1 MQKMMPSSLRVLYA
15 AGPGNVIGTYQHWS
29 QQKDDPS
36 QVSVT
41 YSGQFFEVCRELN
54 ANAYVI
60 SSHPDR
66 RTLQDGAFVL
76 EHRPIPFRKARG
88 LLYHAGQ
95 IWYGLRLAITAMRFR
110 ADVAVVADGTTHW
123 FMLSLLPWLGV
134 QVIPSL
140 HCVLWRKFLPMRRFE
155 KAALRWG
162 KRLFQRDCRAILA
175 ISDDIAEQV
184 ALLTHHQHRTISIF
198 TPVYRREQFAL
209 LAPPD
214 EVRSPF
220 RVLFAG
226 RIEPEKGVFDLLEI
240 ARQTRRL
247 SPDIVFDLCG
257 DGSALDALKQAAAA
271 AGLADSFICHG
282 HCDQTAMRRRYEASH
297 AVIVPTRTDF
307 VEGFN
312 KVVVEGV
319 LAGRPVVT
327 SAACPALSAVREAVV
342 EVPPN
347 DTGAYAEALVM
358 LMSDR
363 TFYRQKQQA
372 CLKLQDRFYDPKR
385 GWAARLKT
393 LLLTCKSQ
401 NYGASAL
408 QPEYREI

>member
-1 MQKMMPSSLRVLYA
+1 MQKVMPSSLRVLYA
-15 AGPGNVIGTYQHWS
+15 AGPGNVIGTYQHWR

-41 YSGQFFEVCRELN
+41 YSGQFFEVCRELS

-60 SSHPDR
+60 SSH
-66 RTLQDGAFVL
+66 QDSQKIQDAAFTL
-76 EHRPIPFRKARG
+76 EHRPIPFRKASG
-88 LLYHAGQ
+88 PLYHVGQ
-95 IWYGLRLAITAMRFR
+95 IWYGLRLAMTAMRFR

-123 FMLSLLPWLGV
+123 FMLSLLPRLGV

-140 HCVLWRKFLPMRRFE
+140 HCVLWRKFLPMRRVE
-155 KAALRWG
+155 KMALNWG
-162 KRLFQRDCRAILA
+162 RRLFRQDCRAILA

-184 ALLTHHQHRTISIF
+184 ALLTNQQHPTISIF

-214 EVRSPF
+214 EGRSPF

-240 ARQTRRL
+240 AKQTRTL
-247 SPDIVFDLCG
+247 SQNIVFDLCG
-257 DGSALDALKQAAAA
+257 DGSALEALQQAAAA

-282 HCDQTAMRRRYEASH
+282 HCDQAAMRQRYEAAH

-327 SAACPALSAVREAVV
+327 SAACPALSTVREAVV

-347 DTGAYAEALVM
+347 DTAAYAEALVM
-358 LMSDR
+358 LMGDR
-363 TFYRQKQQA
+363 ALYQQKQQA

-393 LLLTCKSQ
+393 LLLNCKSQ
-401 NYGASAL
+401 NYRASAL
-408 QPEYREI
+408 QTEYRET

>member
-1 MQKMMPSSLRVLYA
+1 MPSSLRVLYA

-41 YSGQFFEVCRELN
+41 YSGQFFEVCRELK
-54 ANAYVI
+54 AHAYVM
-60 SSHPDR
+60 SSHQDAKKV
-66 RTLQDGAFVL
+66 QDGAFTL
-76 EHRPIPFRKARG
+76 EHRPIPFQNASG

-95 IWYGLRLAITAMRFR
+95 IWYGLRLALTAMRFR

-123 FMLSLLPWLGV
+123 FMLSLLPHLGV

-140 HCVLWRKFLPMRRFE
+140 HCVLWRKFMPMRQAE
-155 KAALRWG
+155 KLALRWG
-162 KRLFQRDCRAILA
+162 RRLFRQDCRAVLA

-184 ALLTHHQHRTISIF
+184 AQLTQQQHRTISIF
-198 TPVYRREQFAL
+198 TPVYRREQFAG
-209 LAPPD
+209 LAAPT
-214 EVRSPF
+214 EGRSPF

-240 ARQTRRL
+240 AKQTRAR
-247 SPDIVFDLCG
+247 SQEVVFDLCG
-257 DGSALDALKQAAAA
+257 DGSALETLKQAAAD
-271 AGLADSFICHG
+271 AGLADSFFCHG
-282 HCDQTAMRRRYEASH
+282 HCNQEQMRQRYEASH

-319 LAGRPVVT
+319 LASRPVVT
-327 SAACPALSAVREAVV
+327 SAACPALAAVREAVV

-347 DTGAYAEALVM
+347 DITAYAEALVN
-358 LMSDR
+358 LSGDR
-363 TFYRQKQQA
+363 RFYQHKQQA

-385 GWAARLKT
+385 GWAARLKN

-401 NYGASAL
+401 GYSANAL
-408 QPEYREI
+408 QAEYRET

>member
-1 MQKMMPSSLRVLYA
+1 MQKVMPSSLRVLYA
-15 AGPGNVIGTYQHWS
+15 AGPGNVIGTYQHWR

-54 ANAYVI
+54 ADAYVI
-60 SSHPDR
+60 SSHQDSQKI
-66 RTLQDGAFVL
+66 QDGTFTL
-76 EHRPIPFRKARG
+76 EHRPIPFRNASG
-88 LLYHAGQ
+88 PLYHMGQ
-95 IWYGLRLAITAMRFR
+95 IWYGLRLAMTAMQFR

-123 FMLSLLPWLGV
+123 FMLSLLPRLGV

-140 HCVLWRKFLPMRRFE
+140 HCVLWRKFLPMRRIE
-155 KAALRWG
+155 KMALRWG
-162 KRLFQRDCRAILA
+162 KRLFRQDCRAILA

-184 ALLTHHQHRTISIF
+184 AMLTHHQHRTISIF

-209 LAPPD
+209 LRPPD
-214 EVRSPF
+214 EARSPF

-240 ARQTRRL
+240 ARQTRSL
-247 SPDIVFDLCG
+247 SPNIVFDLCG

-282 HCDQTAMRRRYEASH
+282 HCDQAAMRQRYEAAH

-347 DTGAYAEALVM
+347 DTVAYAEALVT
-358 LMSDR
+358 LMGDR
-363 TFYRQKQQA
+363 AFYQQKQQA

-401 NYGASAL
+401 NYGAGAL